1 MKVSMLMKE
10 YIDSEDRRAK
20 ARHNGLLPESF
31 CAQSMP
37 VEVIENHWSVL
48 ESPERLARK
57 YTFNNLEQRSHF
69 LNELFAEEASSGHFA
84 KTTIEGHEVLVEVWT
99 HDIDRVTELDQE
111 LAALCDD
118 FYNDAKLV
126 GVIRHVY

>member
-10 YIDSEDRRAK
+10 YIDSGDKRAR

-31 CAQSMP
+31 YAQSMP
-37 VEVIENHWSVL
+37 VEVIENNWSVL
-48 ESPERLARK
+48 DGPERLARK

-84 KTTIEGHEVLVEVWT
+84 KTTIEGHDVLIEVWT

-111 LAALCDD
+111 LASLCDD

-126 GVIRHVY
+126 GVIRDVY